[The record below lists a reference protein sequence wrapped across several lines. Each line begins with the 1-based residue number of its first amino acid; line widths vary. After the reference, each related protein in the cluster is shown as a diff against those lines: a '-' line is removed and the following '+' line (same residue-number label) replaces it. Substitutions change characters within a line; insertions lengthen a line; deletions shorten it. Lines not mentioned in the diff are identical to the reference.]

1 MGHERGRA
9 RGLGRRALAAD
20 RPRARDRRSL
30 RLRRGPGEMGGGR
43 GGSRARTRVAYDAR
57 DYRGAPVA
65 LVLGS
70 EGRGLRPRVAS
81 ACDELIA
88 LPVRGRI
95 ASLGVAAAGAAI
107 LYEIL
112 QNREKGVDNSP

>member
-1 MGHERGRA
+1 MPY
-9 RGLGRRALAAD
+9 D
-20 RPRARDRRSL
+20 RP
-30 RLRRGPGEMGGGR
+30 
-43 GGSRARTRVAYDAR
+43 
-57 DYRGAPVA
+57 DYRGGVV

-88 LPVRGRI
+88 LPLLGRVE
-95 ASLGVAAAGAAI
+95 SLGVSAAAAAI

-112 QNREKGVDNSP
+112 HDRLRGLDKAP